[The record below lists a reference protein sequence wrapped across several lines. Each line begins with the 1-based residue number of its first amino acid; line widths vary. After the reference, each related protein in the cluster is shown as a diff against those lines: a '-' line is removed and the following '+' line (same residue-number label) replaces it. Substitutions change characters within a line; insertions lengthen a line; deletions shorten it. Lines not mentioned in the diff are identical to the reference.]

1 MVKKSSKKRERLLS
15 YHGRYDYADVY
26 LLKTDGMEWKEIL
39 EIYPHTSIR
48 ILRYPTEKWARANGK
63 RWPIPILNTYYY
75 TLACYGMTYKD
86 IARLAGVHIKTIE
99 DNVKI
104 CERKYNRKVRNV
116 RRKRGIK
123 TRRKGC

>member
-26 LLKTDGMEWKEIL
+26 LLKKDGMGWSEIL
-39 EIYPHTSIR
+39 EIFPHTSTR
-48 ILRYPTEKWARANGK
+48 TLRYHTERWARANGK
-63 RWPIPILNTYYY
+63 KWPIPILNTYYY
-75 TLACYGMTYKD
+75 RLACYGMTRKD
-86 IARLAGVHIKTIE
+86 IARLAGVHIKTVE

-116 RRKRGIK
+116 LRKRGIK
-123 TRRKGC
+123 ARRKGC